1 MFFTDVLS
9 IRSFFYFEQ
18 TDVAIVTCLGV
29 FFILE
34 GGNRKKG
41 AHMRIINKF
50 VDWIC
55 ALFSS
60 FVRRINFYASNTI
73 SFTHCTDDS
82 RPEQEPRLKLERRVS
97 LRTQ

>member
-1 MFFTDVLS
+1 MFFVHVLFLSCIDDLVFLTDVLS

-29 FFILE
+29 FFTLE
-34 GGNRKKG
+34 GGNRKRG

-55 ALFSS
+55 ALFLLY
-60 FVRRINFYASNTI
+60 FAPHRMQIGLI
-73 SFTHCTDDS
+73 SKVFLIYTFT
-82 RPEQEPRLKLERRVS
+82 
-97 LRTQ
+97 